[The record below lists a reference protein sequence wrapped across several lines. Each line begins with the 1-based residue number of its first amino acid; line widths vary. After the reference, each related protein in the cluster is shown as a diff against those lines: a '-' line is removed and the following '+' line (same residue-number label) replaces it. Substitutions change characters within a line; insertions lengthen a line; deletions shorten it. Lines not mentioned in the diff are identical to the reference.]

1 MGVSSAESSAPAPST
16 SSAVIAAPAPGRP
29 PASRADACH
38 PLKGPIQ
45 LSFTGAATV
54 LPSDDGGPDQDPRIV
69 FNRDGVPKA
78 VTLPSMAAPK
88 IEGSAKVTAGKP
100 AAKVAAKSERL
111 ALAEP
116 AEAATAPGCAL
127 AGSSLFCMAANGDL
141 HRTTRN
147 GEGDVVLAKARP
159 GTPIAASTLGVGRTA
174 YAFLADRKTS
184 EGVMSLAFAA
194 LDEGAP
200 VQLSEDGSG
209 ATFVALAPRGE
220 QAVAMYIDG
229 RRAMTPLHA
238 RVLSAEP
245 GRMRLGGDAVLFVG
259 EGSETRV
266 SGALVLGESGPAFG
280 LLPGFKDAT
289 TFGMAAIR
297 IDDQPHDDAPVTW
310 STYPSGMDR
319 AAIAATH
326 GVSPRR
332 VLLARPATSDA
343 KGKKVLELGEI
354 EDTGAFKG
362 LCAVAEGPSFGDLGL
377 RADRFGTLWLT
388 YTDAEGTW
396 IERRGKAF

>member
-1 MGVSSAESSAPAPST
+1 
-16 SSAVIAAPAPGRP
+16 
-29 PASRADACH
+29 
-38 PLKGPIQ
+38 
-45 LSFTGAATV
+45 V

-69 FNRDGVPKA
+69 FNRDGAPQA
-78 VTLPSMAAPK
+78 VTLPRAAAPR
-88 IEGSAKVTAGKP
+88 IEGPAKGGAGKP
-100 AAKVAAKSERL
+100 SSSAAAKGAEKAEKSERL

-116 AEAATAPGCAL
+116 AERATTPGCAL
-127 AGSSLFCMAANGDL
+127 AGGHLFCMGANGDL
-141 HRTTRN
+141 HRTTRS
-147 GEGDVVLAKARP
+147 GDGDVVLAKARP
-159 GTPIAASTLGVGRTA
+159 GTPIAASTVGAGHTA

-184 EGVMSLAFAA
+184 EGVVSVAFAA
-194 LDEGAP
+194 LDEGPP

-209 ATFVALAPRGE
+209 ATFVAMAPRGE
-220 QAVAMYIDG
+220 QVVAMYIDA

-238 RVLSAEP
+238 RVLSEAA
-245 GRMRLGGDAVLFVG
+245 GRVRLGGDAVLFVG

-266 SGALVLGESGPAFG
+266 AGALVLGESGPAFG
-280 LLPGFKDAT
+280 LLPGFKDAR
-289 TFGMAAIR
+289 TFGVAAIR
-297 IDDQPHDDAPVTW
+297 IDEPPRDDAPVTW

-343 KGKKVLELGEI
+343 AGKRVLELGEI
-354 EDTGAFKG
+354 EDSGAFKG
-362 LCAVAEGPSFGDLGL
+362 LCTVAEGASFGDLGL